1 MIEKRERKE
10 DREGLVMREKEIEWE
25 SMHDREWEL
34 MRVREIWKERERE
47 SRKETKAEKEIEK
60 FDRKKGREKKWEEGR
75 KMTKFIPDRLLVIT
89 SFHVFDDFK
98 IVKIR

>member
-10 DREGLVMREKEIEWE
+10 DREGEVMREKEKEWE
-25 SMHDREWEL
+25 RMHDREWEV
-34 MRVREIWKERERE
+34 MRVREVGKERERE
-47 SRKETKAEKEIEK
+47 SRKETNAEKEIEK

-75 KMTKFIPDRLLVIT
+75 KMTKFISDRLLVIT
-89 SFHVFDDFK
+89 LYHVSDDFK